1 VDPDSNKTF
10 SNLLDLTAPMLSTTM
25 MVTGVKFLFGGL
37 SGILFLFLFSAINLR
52 FSIYMVSHIALIYNQ
67 AFECIPSG
75 KC

>member
-1 VDPDSNKTF
+1 MDPESNKNF
-10 SNLLDLTAPMLSTTM
+10 SNLLDLTAPILSATM

-37 SGILFLFLFSAINLR
+37 PGTIFSPFSAINIR

-67 AFECIPSG
+67 VFGCIPSG